1 MVTASQEQGGSE
13 VDDRRFQEL
22 VEKRDT
28 SGLTNEEANELGR
41 LIAEREGQHYS
52 NASDQDHPER
62 QAGEDQPYS
71 EAEVQELKEHPEVRD
86 TPEESEKAS

>member
-1 MVTASQEQGGSE
+1 

-41 LIAEREGQHYS
+41 MIAEKDGQPYS

-62 QAGEDQPYS
+62 QTAEDQPYS
-71 EAEVQELKEHPEVRD
+71 EAEVQDLKEHSEVQD

>member
-1 MVTASQEQGGSE
+1 

-22 VEKRDT
+22 VEKRDR

-41 LIAEREGQHYS
+41 MIAERDGQHYS
-52 NASDQDHPER
+52 NASEQDHPER
-62 QAGEDQPYS
+62 QTGEDQPYS

-86 TPEESEKAS
+86 TPEESEKVS